1 MAKLILNIYN
11 GKLKE
16 EVDSNLGEVKYTEAY
31 LKNLHDWLVPFGH
44 RFNCLRPIVLLSI
57 VFSVFF
63 LADEVRFR
71 PSLPQLVSPSSSR
84 CDGPAGGRILPPP
97 VTHVVLVVVV
107 HLFLGVSDP
116 FHETL
121 NVNP

>member
-44 RFNCLRPIVLLSI
+44 RFNCRVRPIVLT
-57 VFSVFF
+57 VFF
-63 LADEVRFR
+63 RADEVRLC
-71 PSLPQLVSPSSSR
+71 PSLPQLVSPSSR
-84 CDGPAGGRILPPP
+84 RYDGPASA
-97 VTHVVLVVVV
+97 
-107 HLFLGVSDP
+107 SDSCRFSCGSPSFPRYERP
-116 FHETL
+116 FS
-121 NVNP
+121 